1 MGRPSGPLRAHLI
14 KYVEGDRIKHVLHDD
29 SKYRVGSALGLAG
42 TGYLILSGNRNLV
55 IRVLQ
60 QRTRRETKL
69 SALYKRIDWIAID
82 AFTRVAWEVYWRYKL
97 AKFHKT

>member
-1 MGRPSGPLRAHLI
+1 MGRSGGPLRAHLI

-42 TGYLILSGNRNLV
+42 TGYLILSRNRNLV

-60 QRTRRETKL
+60 QRIKTETKL
-69 SALYKRIDWIAID
+69 SALYERINCYRRIHACRLRSILKIQ
-82 AFTRVAWEVYWRYKL
+82 VGQVS
-97 AKFHKT
+97 